1 MKLAV
6 LYKKLKNFIVFWG
19 LYTLELTSVSILDK
33 ITATASTSAMSG
45 KSATVIGENCVIEGD
60 VTFEKT
66 IEVHGKIVGT
76 LKIAENC
83 TSASLIIK
91 KSGIVEGDVYGS
103 DVVIEGEVVGN
114 VSGKKKINIQNSAY
128 VSGNV
133 YYDILDMQGGATVNG
148 NLIRNK
154 GKEPQKLENKS
165 SAPLE
170 SVDNDETNKKL
181 L

>member
-1 MKLAV
+1 MS
-6 LYKKLKNFIVFWG
+6 FI
-19 LYTLELTSVSILDK
+19 DK
-33 ITATASTSAMSG
+33 IASTSGVS
-45 KSATVIGENCVIEGD
+45 SNTTSIGENCVIDGD
-60 VTFEKT
+60 ITFDKT

-76 LKIAENC
+76 VKIAENC

-91 KSGIVEGDVYGS
+91 KSGLVEGDVYGS
-103 DVVIEGEVVGN
+103 DVIIEGEVVGN
-114 VSGKKKINIQNSAY
+114 VSGKEKITIENSAF

-133 YYDILDMQGGATVNG
+133 YYDILDMHGGATVNG

-165 SAPLE
+165 SATLE
-170 SVDNDETNKKL
+170 SIDKSDSDKKL

>member
-1 MKLAV
+1 M
-6 LYKKLKNFIVFWG
+6 
-19 LYTLELTSVSILDK
+19 SIFDK
-33 ITATASTSAMSG
+33 ITASAASGVMSG
-45 KSATVIGENCVIEGD
+45 DKNSTIIGENCIIEGD

-66 IEVHGKIVGT
+66 LEVHGKIVGT
-76 LKIAENC
+76 VKIAENC
-83 TSASLIIK
+83 TSAILIVK
-91 KSGIVEGDVYGS
+91 KAGIVEGDVYGS
-103 DVVIEGEVVGN
+103 DVQIEGEVIGN
-114 VSGKKKINIQNSAY
+114 VSGKKKIRIESSAF

-154 GKEPQKLENKS
+154 GKEPQKIENKT

-170 SVDNDETNKKL
+170 SIESTDSNKKL

>member
-1 MKLAV
+1 M
-6 LYKKLKNFIVFWG
+6 
-19 LYTLELTSVSILDK
+19 SILDK
-33 ITATASTSAMSG
+33 ITATTATGNKNS
-45 KSATVIGENCVIEGD
+45 TVIGENCVIEGD

-66 IEVHGKIVGT
+66 IEVHGKIIGT

-83 TSASLIIK
+83 TSASLVIK
-91 KSGIVEGDVYGS
+91 KTGIVEGDVYGS

-114 VSGKKKINIQNSAY
+114 VSGKKEIKIENSAFI
-128 VSGNV
+128 SGNV
-133 YYDILDMQGGATVNG
+133 YYDILDVQGGATING

-165 SAPLE
+165 STAVK
-170 SVDNDETNKKL
+170 SIDKNETNEKL

>member
-1 MKLAV
+1 M
-6 LYKKLKNFIVFWG
+6 
-19 LYTLELTSVSILDK
+19 SILDK
-33 ITATASTSAMSG
+33 ITSTNATG
-45 KSATVIGENCVIEGD
+45 NKSATVIGENCVIEGD

-66 IEVHGKIVGT
+66 IEVHGKIIGT

-91 KSGIVEGDVYGS
+91 KTGIVEGDVYGS

-114 VSGKKKINIQNSAY
+114 VSGKKEIKIENSAFI
-128 VSGNV
+128 SGNV
-133 YYDILDMQGGATVNG
+133 YYDILDVQGGATING

-165 SAPLE
+165 SAPVE
-170 SVDNDETNKKL
+170 SIDKNESNEKL

>member
-1 MKLAV
+1 M
-6 LYKKLKNFIVFWG
+6 
-19 LYTLELTSVSILDK
+19 SILDK
-33 ITATASTSAMSG
+33 ITATTATGNKNS
-45 KSATVIGENCVIEGD
+45 TVIGENCVIEGD

-66 IEVHGKIVGT
+66 IEVHGKIIGT

-91 KSGIVEGDVYGS
+91 KTGIVEGDVYGS
-103 DVVIEGEVVGN
+103 DVVIEGEVIGN
-114 VSGKKKINIQNSAY
+114 VSAKKEIKIENSAFI
-128 VSGNV
+128 SGNV
-133 YYDILDMQGGATVNG
+133 YYDILDVQGGATING

-165 SAPLE
+165 SASLE
-170 SVDNDETNKKL
+170 SIDKNESNEKL

>member
-1 MKLAV
+1 M
-6 LYKKLKNFIVFWG
+6 
-19 LYTLELTSVSILDK
+19 SILDK
-33 ITATASTSAMSG
+33 ITATTVTANKNS
-45 KSATVIGENCVIEGD
+45 TVIGENCVIEGD

-66 IEVHGKIVGT
+66 IEVHGKIIGT

-91 KSGIVEGDVYGS
+91 KTGIVEGDVYGS
-103 DVVIEGEVVGN
+103 DVVIQGEVVGN
-114 VSGKKKINIQNSAY
+114 VSGKKEIKIENSAFI
-128 VSGNV
+128 SGNV
-133 YYDILDMQGGATVNG
+133 YYDILDVQGGATING

-165 SAPLE
+165 SAPVE
-170 SVDNDETNKKL
+170 SIDKNESNEKL

>member
-1 MKLAV
+1 M
-6 LYKKLKNFIVFWG
+6 
-19 LYTLELTSVSILDK
+19 SILDK
-33 ITATASTSAMSG
+33 ITASASSNIMSG
-45 KSATVIGENCVIEGD
+45 DKTSTIIGENCVIEGD

-76 LKIAENC
+76 VKIAENC

-170 SVDNDETNKKL
+170 SVDNDETSKKL

>member
-1 MKLAV
+1 M
-6 LYKKLKNFIVFWG
+6 
-19 LYTLELTSVSILDK
+19 SILDK
-33 ITATASTSAMSG
+33 ITATTATGNKNS
-45 KSATVIGENCVIEGD
+45 TVIGENCVIEGD

-66 IEVHGKIVGT
+66 IEVHGKIIGT

-91 KSGIVEGDVYGS
+91 KTGIVEGDVYGS

-114 VSGKKKINIQNSAY
+114 VSGKKEIKIENSAFI
-128 VSGNV
+128 SGNV
-133 YYDILDMQGGATVNG
+133 YYDILDVQGGATING

-165 SAPLE
+165 SAPVKSIDKNE
-170 SVDNDETNKKL
+170 SNEKL